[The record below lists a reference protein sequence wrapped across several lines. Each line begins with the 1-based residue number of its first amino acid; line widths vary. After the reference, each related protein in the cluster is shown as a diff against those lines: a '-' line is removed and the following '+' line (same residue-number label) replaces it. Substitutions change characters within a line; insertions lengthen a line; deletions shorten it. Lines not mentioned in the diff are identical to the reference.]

1 MKKFL
6 LFVFMFMLVIP
17 VRGLEN
23 ENTIRK
29 HKYYRL
35 ERFDGPFVLKTEI
48 NEEYPLID
56 EEKYTEGYLSELS
69 INKPEEKEGRK
80 VYEYNGFYYS
90 RLLKA
95 NKVEIKVS
103 NGYALRNVSIESSEG
118 EISYSNKDNTSI
130 NGGST
135 NTYELNELYD
145 FRDLTIKAQPDNDE
159 DMQVFYVYFKY
170 NDKIISEIAISTFSK
185 NIRIPGTYGEI
196 KKDAYEDI
204 YVLNEVED
212 NDLIYKGPV
221 KLYRYQDYKYQ
232 SYKLVREYYDEYL
245 TEPFEDYIYKDEDD
259 FIDVVISDTN
269 DSNTDGLVL
278 LNNKVSEDS
287 SVKTEN
293 KKIVKT
299 NNEPIKTENKVKE
312 NMNSSSKNNI
322 PTQSG
327 KVVNVKTKPLTNKT
341 DNKNVYY
348 YFLLVILIILL
359 LLAIKCKN
367 KLKEQYG

>member
-1 MKKFL
+1 
-6 LFVFMFMLVIP
+6 
-17 VRGLEN
+17 
-23 ENTIRK
+23 
-29 HKYYRL
+29 
-35 ERFDGPFVLKTEI
+35 
-48 NEEYPLID
+48 
-56 EEKYTEGYLSELS
+56 
-69 INKPEEKEGRK
+69 
-80 VYEYNGFYYS
+80 
-90 RLLKA
+90 
-95 NKVEIKVS
+95 
-103 NGYALRNVSIESSEG
+103 
-118 EISYSNKDNTSI
+118 
-130 NGGST
+130 
-135 NTYELNELYD
+135 
-145 FRDLTIKAQPDNDE
+145 
-159 DMQVFYVYFKY
+159 MQVFYVYFKY

-212 NDLIYKGPV
+212 DDLIYKGPV
-221 KLYRYQDYKYQ
+221 KLYQYQDYKYQ

-245 TEPFEDYIYKDEDD
+245 TEPFENYIYKDEDD

-287 SVKTEN
+287 YVKTEN
-293 KKIVKT
+293 KKIVNT

-327 KVVNVKTKPLTNKT
+327 KVVNIKSKPLTNKT

>member
-17 VRGLEN
+17 VKGLEN

-29 HKYYRL
+29 YRYYRL

-130 NGGST
+130 NSGST

-196 KKDAYEDI
+196 KKEAYEDI

-212 NDLIYKGPV
+212 DDLIYKGPV
-221 KLYRYQDYKYQ
+221 KLYQYQDYKYQ

-269 DSNTDGLVL
+269 DSKADGLVL

-287 SVKTEN
+287 YVKTEN
-293 KKIVKT
+293 KKIVNT

-327 KVVNVKTKPLTNKT
+327 KVVNIKTKPLTNKT